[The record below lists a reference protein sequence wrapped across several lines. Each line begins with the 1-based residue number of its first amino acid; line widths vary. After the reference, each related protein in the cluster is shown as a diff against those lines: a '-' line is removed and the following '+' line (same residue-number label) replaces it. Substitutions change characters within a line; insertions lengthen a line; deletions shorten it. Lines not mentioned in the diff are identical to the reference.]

1 MKRALI
7 VAVAVTV
14 RQFRKT
20 NNMSQETLADKAGLD
35 RTYISGV
42 ERGVR
47 NITLSSL
54 EHIVDA
60 LEIDMQTFLRVV
72 IEYLNQPTDQSLN

>member
-35 RTYISGV
+35 RTYISGF

-54 EHIVDA
+54 EQIVDA